1 MRVALCNPIRT
12 MLIGLAIASVAT
24 GQDAAVR
31 QAFERGAAAMRG
43 GDAAAAEE
51 AFRAAIKLAPR
62 MAEAHLDLGLVL
74 AREGKLNEAIAAV
87 QRCLVLNPRQ
97 SSAHMF
103 LGIFLFQANRAE
115 EARGALQAE
124 IAQDGRNAEALTW
137 LGTVDMALGHPERA
151 VVSFDRAAELTPN
164 DINVLELRGRA
175 HNQVAHDSYARMAR
189 LEPNSWHVH
198 RVQAQLFA
206 DEGKHA
212 EAVAEYKTAIQLEKR
227 NPDLYEGLGNE
238 LRAMSQLDAAQAA
251 YQQEL
256 ELASANPVA
265 LYNLGS
271 VEIDRGEDAA
281 GVPLLLRFV
290 QGYPGSPV
298 AEYFLG
304 RGLASL
310 GRDDEAVT
318 WLRKSAAGAGDGE
331 IGKRAWYELTRVE
344 RKLHHA
350 AEAQAA
356 LDQYNRIRAAQEAKK
371 TQEIQDWRKLGQ
383 ATGEGAPSTDASR
396 ARP

>member
-1 MRVALCNPIRT
+1 MRVALSNPIRT

-24 GQDAAVR
+24 AQDAAVR

-43 GDAAAAEE
+43 GDAPAAEE
-51 AFRAAIKLAPR
+51 AFRTAIKLAPQ

-74 AREGKLNEAIAAV
+74 AREGKLEEAIAAV
-87 QRCLVLNPRQ
+87 QRCLALNPRQ
-97 SSAHMF
+97 SSAQMF
-103 LGIFLFQANRAE
+103 LGIFLFQANRPV
-115 EARGALQAE
+115 EARQALEAE
-124 IAQDGRNAEALTW
+124 LAHDGRNAEALTW
-137 LGTVDMALGHPERA
+137 LGNIDMALGHPERA
-151 VVSFDRAAELTPN
+151 VVSFDRAAELTP
-164 DINVLELRGRA
+164 DDVNVLELRGRA

-212 EAVAEYKTAIQLEKR
+212 EAVAEYKAAIQLETR
-227 NPDLYEGLGNE
+227 NPDLYEGLGDE
-238 LRAMSQLDAAQAA
+238 FRAMSQLDAAQAA

-256 ELASANPVA
+256 ELAPANPVA

-271 VEIDRGEDAA
+271 VEVDRGDDAA
-281 GVPLLLRFV
+281 GVTLLVRFM
-290 QGYPGSPV
+290 QGSPDSSV
-298 AEYFLG
+298 GAYFLG

-310 GRDDEAVT
+310 GRNEEAAT
-318 WLRKSAAGAGDGE
+318 WLRKSATEAGDGE

-344 RKLHHA
+344 RKLHHT

-356 LDQYNRIRAAQEAKK
+356 LDQYNRIRETQEAKN
-371 TQEIQDWRKLGQ
+371 TQEIQDWRKLSQ
-383 ATGEGAPSTDASR
+383 ATGEGGPSSGR
-396 ARP
+396 RRR